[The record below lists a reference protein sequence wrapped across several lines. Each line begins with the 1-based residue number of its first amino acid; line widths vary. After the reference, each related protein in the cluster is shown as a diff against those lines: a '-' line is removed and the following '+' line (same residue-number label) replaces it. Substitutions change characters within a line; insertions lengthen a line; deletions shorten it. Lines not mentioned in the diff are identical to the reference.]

1 MAKTKKEKKT
11 EDKAVKD
18 EVLGEAGKAINT
30 KEQEKASK
38 SEKKNLPKR
47 KRRLSAKVALMK
59 ILTQAPTRTVNPKKK
74 L

>member
-38 SEKKNLPKR
+38 SEKKRISQKE
-47 KRRLSAKVALMK
+47 KEGCQQK
-59 ILTQAPTRTVNPKKK
+59 
-74 L
+74 